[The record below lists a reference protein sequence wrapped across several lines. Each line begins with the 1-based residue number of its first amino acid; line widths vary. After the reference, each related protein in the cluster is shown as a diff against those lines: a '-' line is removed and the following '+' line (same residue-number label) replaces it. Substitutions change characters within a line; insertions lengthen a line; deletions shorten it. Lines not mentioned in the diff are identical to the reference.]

1 MDKLKIL
8 VADDDKTVQL
18 LYKKGLPEDKFDIK
32 IVGDGSEALETFN
45 SWKPDIVVLDIMMP
59 VKSGYVALKEIRESE
74 EGNAEKTVV
83 IMATAMADKN
93 DIMDCLKLGIQ
104 GYMVKPFK
112 HTEIAGKILASYKKA
127 RPEKAS

>member
-112 HTEIAGKILASYKKA
+112 HSEIAGKITACYKKA